1 MKVLLFSPIF
11 IVKRKPL
18 KHKRK
23 QHLFFG
29 NLSFAVNNGKSELP
43 MTLKN
48 GRKWKDGSGSERR
61 KHYAAYWKV
70 EP

>member
-1 MKVLLFSPIF
+1 MGAPLFSVF

-18 KHKRK
+18 RQKRK

-29 NLSFAVNNGKSELP
+29 TLSFAVSFDESELP

-48 GRKWKDGSGSERR
+48 GRKW
-61 KHYAAYWKV
+61 
-70 EP
+70 

>member
-1 MKVLLFSPIF
+1 MVPKRGLRPWVLLFFPIF

-18 KHKRK
+18 KHNRK

-29 NLSFAVNNGKSELP
+29 NLSFAVNFDESELP

-48 GRKWKDGSGSERR
+48 GRKW
-61 KHYAAYWKV
+61 
-70 EP
+70 